1 MLLDSPALALT
12 QDILLGIFYLLQS
25 TSVAHSVGNA
35 GRKLPIAFILSH
47 VTQQWRA
54 LAINAPLLWANI
66 LVTTSLC
73 PDALRVIISRS
84 AYCELDITFLSSPPF
99 VGYSQRRRLKES
111 LHLRD
116 SASLLIPYT
125 TRWRRLRIVADAN
138 SMRYIMNPVTNISLP
153 RLRLLELKLVPTT
166 THNHAPDISH
176 FGPFRFN
183 PHVFTTL
190 NLHQVA
196 IYPAHPCHFSG
207 LNSLQITQ
215 TCIIDQFYVASNCM
229 IPISTDTP
237 CMSHLAHLTISSP
250 FPSLPSAIS
259 FTPRNLSTVTLC
271 HFRCTTHVQSTTL
284 MKLFSV
290 LVTPCLEE
298 LVLEDI
304 DGGAWDVFL
313 DFLGAG
319 QSIVNLIP
327 VMRKNGTEYP
337 ALKRL
342 TLKSLGLN
350 GIDKRFA
357 TALPNIEYLALVD
370 LDPTPVMALFQHDII
385 DRFLW
390 RQLKI
395 LINEVE
401 IENPRQT
408 MLIGK

>member
-1 MLLDSPALALT
+1 
-12 QDILLGIFYLLQS
+12 
-25 TSVAHSVGNA
+25 
-35 GRKLPIAFILSH
+35 
-47 VTQQWRA
+47 
-54 LAINAPLLWANI
+54 
-66 LVTTSLC
+66 
-73 PDALRVIISRS
+73 
-84 AYCELDITFLSSPPF
+84 
-99 VGYSQRRRLKES
+99 
-111 LHLRD
+111 
-116 SASLLIPYT
+116 
-125 TRWRRLRIVADAN
+125 
-138 SMRYIMNPVTNISLP
+138 
-153 RLRLLELKLVPTT
+153 
-166 THNHAPDISH
+166 
-176 FGPFRFN
+176 
-183 PHVFTTL
+183 
-190 NLHQVA
+190 
-196 IYPAHPCHFSG
+196 
-207 LNSLQITQ
+207 
-215 TCIIDQFYVASNCM
+215 
-229 IPISTDTP
+229 
-237 CMSHLAHLTISSP
+237 
-250 FPSLPSAIS
+250 
-259 FTPRNLSTVTLC
+259 
-271 HFRCTTHVQSTTL
+271 